1 MRQTMKKTLAVLAAL
16 ALAPAA
22 LAQTR
27 VGSPIKGTVHSTTYT
42 ATGSFHGAVDISN
55 GYCNLDP
62 VLAPFAGY
70 WNITIRTTGVVCNGS
85 GSGNQNEAKHTLA
98 DSRVFRIWHFI
109 KTAQSYDRTCDG
121 CALGNV
127 GATGNATGPHVH
139 MQVDKFGTIET
150 VWYASYTTKGEF
162 LDVGETVGYL

>member
-1 MRQTMKKTLAVLAAL
+1 MNPRTKKTLAAL
-16 ALAPAA
+16 AWLVLTPTAMAAP
-22 LAQTR
+22 R
-27 VGSPIKGTVHSTTYT
+27 VASPISGTVHSTTYT
-42 ATGSFHGAVDISN
+42 ASGSFHGAVDISN

-85 GSGNQNEAKHTLA
+85 GSGNENEAKHTFA
-98 DSRVFRIWHFI
+98 DSRVFRLWHFI

-121 CALGNV
+121 CALGNL
-127 GATGNATGPHVH
+127 GGTGNATGPHVH
-139 MQVDKFGTIET
+139 MQVDKFGTTET
-150 VWYASYTTKGEF
+150 AWYSGYTTKGEF